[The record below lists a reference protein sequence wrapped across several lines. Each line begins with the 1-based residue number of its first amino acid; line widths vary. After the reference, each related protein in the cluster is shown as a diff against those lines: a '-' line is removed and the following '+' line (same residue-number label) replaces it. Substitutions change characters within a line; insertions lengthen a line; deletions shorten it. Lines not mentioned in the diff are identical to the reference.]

1 MMFSGVL
8 QKMTSIHDDP
18 IRYILEF
25 DSNFILMNQAINKE
39 IHISKKGYCCLS
51 CSGNIEIFANG
62 FCKKCFFES
71 PKSGDW
77 VIRPEL
83 SKAHL
88 DQQDRDLEF
97 EKEMQLQ
104 PHIVYFSITSE
115 LKVGVTRM
123 KNMMTRWVDQG
134 AVESIILLE
143 LPNRYLA
150 GIAEVELKEGYS
162 DKTNWRKMLTNEISK
177 VDLIKEKKDA
187 LDKLSDDL
195 KKYKSGNDEVYRFNY
210 NVLNYPKTV
219 KSMSLKK
226 FDEIEGKLVGVKGQ
240 YLIFEDSTVF
250 NVRSNEGYV
259 VEIGLK

>member
-1 MMFSGVL
+1 MFSGVL

-25 DSNFILMNQAINKE
+25 ESNFILMNQAINKE

-77 VIRPEL
+77 VMRPEL

-88 DQQDRDLEF
+88 NEEDRDLEF

-104 PHIVYFSITSE
+104 PHIVYFSITNE

-150 GIAEVELKEGYS
+150 GLAEVELKEGYS
-162 DKTNWRKMLTNEISK
+162 DKTNWRKMLTNEIIK
-177 VDLIKEKKDA
+177 ADLIKEKKNA
-187 LDKLSDDL
+187 LERLSDDL
-195 KKYKSGNDEVYRFNY
+195 RKYKSDNNQVYKFNY
-210 NVLNYPKTV
+210 NVLDYPKSV

-226 FDEIEGKLVGVKGQ
+226 SDQIKGKLIGIKGQ

>member
-1 MMFSGVL
+1 MFSGVL

-18 IRYILEF
+18 VRYILDFE
-25 DSNFILMNQAINKE
+25 SNFMLMNQAINKE
-39 IHISKKGYCCLS
+39 MHISKKGYCCLS
-51 CSGNIEIFANG
+51 CNGNIEIFANG

-77 VIRPEL
+77 VMRPEL

-88 DQQDRDLEF
+88 NEEDRDLEF

-123 KNMMTRWVDQG
+123 NNMMTRWVDQG
-134 AVESIILLE
+134 AIESIILLE

-150 GIAEVELKEGYS
+150 GLAEVELKEGYS
-162 DKTNWRKMLTNEISK
+162 DKTNWRKMLTNEIGK
-177 VDLIKEKKDA
+177 VNLIKEKKNA
-187 LDKLSDDL
+187 LERLSDDL
-195 KKYKSGNDEVYRFNY
+195 RKYKSDNNEVYKFNY
-210 NVLNYPKTV
+210 NVLDYPKSV

-226 FDEIEGKLVGVKGQ
+226 SDQIQGRLIGIKGQ
-240 YLIFEDSTVF
+240 YLIFEDSSVF
-250 NVRSNEGYV
+250 NIRSNEGYV

>member
-1 MMFSGVL
+1 MFSGVL

-25 DSNFILMNQAINKE
+25 ESNFILMNQAISKE
-39 IHISKKGYCCLS
+39 IHILKKGYCCLS

-77 VIRPEL
+77 VMRPEL

-88 DQQDRDLEF
+88 DQEDRDLEF

-104 PHIVYFSITSE
+104 PHIVYFSITSG
-115 LKVGVTRM
+115 LKVGVTR
-123 KNMMTRWVDQG
+123 KSNMITRWVDQG

-150 GIAEVELKEGYS
+150 GLAEVELKEGYS
-162 DKTNWRKMLTNEISK
+162 DTTNWRKMLTNEISK
-177 VDLIKEKKDA
+177 VDLVKEKKNG
-187 LDKLSDDL
+187 LDRLSDEL
-195 KKYKSGNDEVYRFNY
+195 KKYESVVDKVYRFNY

-226 FDEIEGKLVGVKGQ
+226 SDQIKARLVGIKGQ
-240 YLIFEDSTVF
+240 YLIFEDSSVF
-250 NVRSNEGYV
+250 NIRSNEGYV

>member
-1 MMFSGVL
+1 MFSGVL
-8 QKMTSIHDDP
+8 QKMISIHDDP
-18 IRYILEF
+18 VRYILDFE
-25 DSNFILMNQAINKE
+25 SNFMLMNQVINKE
-39 IHISKKGYCCLS
+39 MHISKKGYCCLS
-51 CSGNIEIFANG
+51 CTGSIEIFANG

-77 VIRPEL
+77 VMRPEL

-88 DQQDRDLEF
+88 NEEDRDLEF

-123 KNMMTRWVDQG
+123 NNMMTRWVDQG

-150 GIAEVELKEGYS
+150 GLAEVELKEGYS

-177 VDLIKEKKDA
+177 VDLIKEKKNA
-187 LDKLSDDL
+187 LERLSDDL
-195 KKYKSGNDEVYRFNY
+195 RKYKSDNNEVYKFNY
-210 NVLNYPKTV
+210 NVLDYPKSV

-226 FDEIEGKLVGVKGQ
+226 SDQIKGRLIGIKGQ

-250 NVRSNEGYV
+250 NIRSNEGYV

>member
-1 MMFSGVL
+1 MFSGVL
-8 QKMTSIHDDP
+8 QKMTSIYDNP

-25 DSNFILMNQAINKE
+25 ESNFILMNQAINKE

-77 VIRPEL
+77 VMRPEL

-88 DQQDRDLEF
+88 DQEDRDLDF

-104 PHIVYFSITSE
+104 PHILYFSITSG
-115 LKVGVTRM
+115 LKVGVTRV
-123 KNMMTRWVDQG
+123 KNMQTRWIDQG

-150 GIAEVELKEGYS
+150 GLAEVELKEDYS
-162 DKTNWRKMLTNEISK
+162 DKTNWRKMLTNEINK
-177 VDLIKEKKDA
+177 VDLINEKKNA
-187 LDKLSDDL
+187 LGKLSNDL
-195 KKYKSGNDEVYRFNY
+195 KKYKSGNDEVYKFNY
-210 NVLNYPKTV
+210 NVLDYPKSV
-219 KSMSLKK
+219 KSKSLKK
-226 FDEIEGKLVGVKGQ
+226 YKEINGKLVGVKGQ

>member
-1 MMFSGVL
+1 MFSGVL

-25 DSNFILMNQAINKE
+25 ESNFILMNQAINKE

-77 VIRPEL
+77 VMRPEL

-88 DQQDRDLEF
+88 NEEDRDLEF

-104 PHIVYFSITSE
+104 PHIVYFSITNE

-150 GIAEVELKEGYS
+150 GLAEVELKEGYS
-162 DKTNWRKMLTNEISK
+162 DKTNWRKMLTNEIITA
-177 VDLIKEKKDA
+177 DLIKEKKNA
-187 LDKLSDDL
+187 LERLSDDL
-195 KKYKSGNDEVYRFNY
+195 RKYKSDNNQVYKFNY
-210 NVLNYPKTV
+210 NVLDYPKSV

-226 FDEIEGKLVGVKGQ
+226 SDQIKGKLIGIKGQ

>member
-1 MMFSGVL
+1 MFLGVL

-25 DSNFILMNQAINKE
+25 ESNFILMNQAINKE

-51 CSGNIEIFANG
+51 CTGNIEIFANG

-77 VIRPEL
+77 VMRPEL

-88 DQQDRDLEF
+88 NEEDRDLEF

-104 PHIVYFSITSE
+104 PHIVYFSITNE

-150 GIAEVELKEGYS
+150 GLAEVELKEGYS
-162 DKTNWRKMLTNEISK
+162 DKTNWRKMLTNEIITA
-177 VDLIKEKKDA
+177 DLIKEKKNA
-187 LDKLSDDL
+187 LERLSDDL
-195 KKYKSGNDEVYRFNY
+195 RKYKSDNNQVYKFNY
-210 NVLNYPKTV
+210 NVLGYPKSV

-226 FDEIEGKLVGVKGQ
+226 SDQIKGKLIGIKGQ

>member
-1 MMFSGVL
+1 MFSGVL

-25 DSNFILMNQAINKE
+25 ESNFILMNQAINKE

-77 VIRPEL
+77 VMRPEL

-88 DQQDRDLEF
+88 NEEDRDLEF

-104 PHIVYFSITSE
+104 PHIVYFSITNE

-150 GIAEVELKEGYS
+150 GLAEVELKEGYS
-162 DKTNWRKMLTNEISK
+162 DKTNWRKMLTNEIITA
-177 VDLIKEKKDA
+177 DLIKEKKNA
-187 LDKLSDDL
+187 LERLSDDL
-195 KKYKSGNDEVYRFNY
+195 RKYKSDNNQVYKFNY
-210 NVLNYPKTV
+210 NVLGYPKSV

-226 FDEIEGKLVGVKGQ
+226 SDQIKGKLIGIKGQ

>member
-1 MMFSGVL
+1 M
-8 QKMTSIHDDP
+8 K
-18 IRYILEF
+18 
-25 DSNFILMNQAINKE
+25 
-39 IHISKKGYCCLS
+39 LS
-51 CSGNIEIFANG
+51 CTGNIEIFANG

-77 VIRPEL
+77 VMRPEL

-88 DQQDRDLEF
+88 NEEDRDLEF

-123 KNMMTRWVDQG
+123 NNMMTRWVDQG
-134 AVESIILLE
+134 AIESIILLE

-150 GIAEVELKEGYS
+150 GLAEVELKEGYS

-177 VDLIKEKKDA
+177 VDLIKEKKNA
-187 LDKLSDDL
+187 LERLSDDL
-195 KKYKSGNDEVYRFNY
+195 RKYKSDNNEVYKFNY
-210 NVLNYPKTV
+210 NVLDYPKSV

-226 FDEIEGKLVGVKGQ
+226 SDQIKGRLIGIKGQ
-240 YLIFEDSTVF
+240 YLIFEDSSVF
-250 NVRSNEGYV
+250 NIRSNEGYV

>member
-25 DSNFILMNQAINKE
+25 ESNFILMHQAINKE
-39 IHISKKGYCCLS
+39 IQISKKGYCCLS

-77 VIRPEL
+77 VMRPEL

-88 DQQDRDLEF
+88 DQEDRDLEF

-104 PHIVYFSITSE
+104 PHIVYFSITSG
-115 LKVGVTRM
+115 LKVGVTR
-123 KNMMTRWVDQG
+123 KSNMITRWVDQG

-150 GIAEVELKEGYS
+150 GLAEVELKEEYS

-177 VDLIKEKKDA
+177 VDLVKEKKNG
-187 LDKLSDDL
+187 LDRLSDEL
-195 KKYKSGNDEVYRFNY
+195 KKYESVVDKVYRFNY
-210 NVLNYPKTV
+210 NVLDYPKTV

-226 FDEIEGKLVGVKGQ
+226 SDQIKGRLVGIKGQ
-240 YLIFEDSTVF
+240 YLIFEDSSVF
-250 NVRSNEGYV
+250 NIRSNEGYV

>member
-1 MMFSGVL
+1 MFSGVL

-25 DSNFILMNQAINKE
+25 ESNFILMNQAINKE
-39 IHISKKGYCCLS
+39 MYISKKGYCCLS

-77 VIRPEL
+77 VMRPEL

-88 DQQDRDLEF
+88 NEEDRDLEF

-104 PHIVYFSITSE
+104 PHIVYFSITNE
-115 LKVGVTRM
+115 LKVGVTKM

-150 GIAEVELKEGYS
+150 GLAEVELKEGYS
-162 DKTNWRKMLTNEISK
+162 DKTNWRKMLTNEIIK
-177 VDLIKEKKDA
+177 ADLIKEKKNA
-187 LDKLSDDL
+187 LERLSDDL
-195 KKYKSGNDEVYRFNY
+195 RKYKSDNNQVYKFNY
-210 NVLNYPKTV
+210 NVLDYPKSV

-226 FDEIEGKLVGVKGQ
+226 SDQIKGKLIGIKGQ

>member
-1 MMFSGVL
+1 MFSGVL

-25 DSNFILMNQAINKE
+25 ESNFILMNQAINKE
-39 IHISKKGYCCLS
+39 MHISKKGYCCLS

-77 VIRPEL
+77 VMRPEL

-88 DQQDRDLEF
+88 NEEDRDLEF

-104 PHIVYFSITSE
+104 PHIVYFSITNE

-150 GIAEVELKEGYS
+150 GLAEVELKEGYS
-162 DKTNWRKMLTNEISK
+162 DKTNWRKMLTNEIITA
-177 VDLIKEKKDA
+177 DLIKEKKNA
-187 LDKLSDDL
+187 LERLSDDL
-195 KKYKSGNDEVYRFNY
+195 RKYKSDNNQVYKFNY
-210 NVLNYPKTV
+210 NVLGYPKSV

-226 FDEIEGKLVGVKGQ
+226 SDQIKGKLIGIKGQ